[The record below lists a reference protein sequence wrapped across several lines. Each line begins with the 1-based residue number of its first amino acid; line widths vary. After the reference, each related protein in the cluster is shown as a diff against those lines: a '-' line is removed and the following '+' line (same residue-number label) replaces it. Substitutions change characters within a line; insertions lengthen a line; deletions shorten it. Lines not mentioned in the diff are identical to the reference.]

1 MMCVE
6 IALFALYKGT
16 TVKWPSMEVHMS
28 VLTPPPSLPAS
39 RAPHLGREQVCK
51 ESKKNFKATVA
62 MSQDFP
68 LGIES

>member
-1 MMCVE
+1 M
-6 IALFALYKGT
+6 ALYGSSHERSHT
-16 TVKWPSMEVHMS
+16 
-28 VLTPPPSLPAS
+28 PPSLPAS